1 MTVSTILRYCCLNRS
16 TTIARVASGF
26 DLVIDACRSQATKFG
41 ETHEESTKGGMMRL
55 LGLLLGIG
63 LVLWGFVLGGNV
75 GLAFD
80 VSTFMV
86 IVLGAFAFAMM
97 AHGRDV
103 WVALDAA
110 VFGKKIADG
119 QRRYY
124 VKVLHTLRQTMLAM
138 GFVAALIGG
147 ANMSAHMDS
156 WLHFG
161 PAFAVLLL
169 APLYGVLF
177 GQLMILPLVNRLD
190 AAAIEA
196 TASRLSDVTD

>member
-1 MTVSTILRYCCLNRS
+1 
-16 TTIARVASGF
+16 
-26 DLVIDACRSQATKFG
+26 
-41 ETHEESTKGGMMRL
+41 MRL
-55 LGLLLGIG
+55 LGFLLGFG
-63 LVLWGFVLGGNV
+63 LVLWGFVLGGDV

-80 VSTFMV
+80 MITFMV
-86 IVLGAFAFAMM
+86 VVLGAFAFAMI

-103 WVALDAA
+103 GVALNAA
-110 VFGKKIADG
+110 VFGRELANE
-119 QRRYY
+119 QRQYY
-124 VKVLHTLRQTMLAM
+124 INVLHTLRQTMLAM

-147 ANMSAHMDS
+147 VNMSAHMDS

-169 APLYGVLF
+169 APLYGVFF

>member
-1 MTVSTILRYCCLNRS
+1 
-16 TTIARVASGF
+16 
-26 DLVIDACRSQATKFG
+26 
-41 ETHEESTKGGMMRL
+41 MRL
-55 LGLLLGIG
+55 LGFLLGVG

-80 VSTFMV
+80 VITFMV
-86 IVLGAFAFAMM
+86 VVLGAFAFAMI

-103 WVALDAA
+103 WVALGAA
-110 VFGKKIADG
+110 VFGRTLADD

-124 VKVLHTLRQTMLAM
+124 LKVLHTLRQTMLAM

-156 WLHFG
+156 WMHFG

-177 GQLMILPLVNRLD
+177 GQLMILPLLNRLD

-196 TASRLSDVTD
+196 PASRPVDVAD